1 MAIEIENQ
9 VPVEEPND
17 SVTPPADAQS
27 EIQEY
32 LAVSQQQRRVF
43 PRAALVG
50 LGAGLV
56 AALFRAALA
65 GADALRNA
73 LIRRA
78 PRIDSGR
85 GWRKFSCSLQ
95 CPLVRIDVRS

>member
-17 SVTPPADAQS
+17 SVTPPADARS

-56 AALFRAALA
+56 AALFRATLA
-65 GADALRNA
+65 GADVLRNA
-73 LIRRA
+73 LIAWAHHLPIYRGDWGRA
-78 PRIDSGR
+78 GAGP
-85 GWRKFSCSLQ
+85 
-95 CPLVRIDVRS
+95 